1 MTLLAPPL
9 TQTQSSEI
17 VPAIDQTV
25 APQKKQG
32 AEERRR
38 EEYRRKQAEIEKLQK
53 ENMMAMYP
61 ELYGAA
67 VAVGGEL
74 TVGGEPEEEEDEG

>member
-1 MTLLAPPL
+1 
-9 TQTQSSEI
+9 

-61 ELYGAA
+61 ELYGG
-67 VAVGGEL
+67 AVGGEP
-74 TVGGEPEEEEDEG
+74 TEGGEPEEEEEEG